1 VPPQKPRRKKA
12 RLHQAVYAQPGTVAL
27 LTTCTA
33 SRRPIFTDTE
43 IGRLHG
49 ENWRI
54 LGFCV
59 MPDHVHLLAF
69 NINGSLLDL
78 MRLFKGRT
86 AKGLR
91 GDVPGTLWQRGFHDH
106 LLRRN
111 EDIHQTLLYMF
122 ENPVR
127 AGLMAEW
134 TQYAWC
140 GSFQWPEIDPE
151 FFSVRPENVLW
162 NEVFGFPEG
171 TKD

>member
-1 VPPQKPRRKKA
+1 V
-12 RLHQAVYAQPGTVAL
+12 T
-27 LTTCTA
+27 
-33 SRRPIFTDTE
+33 TE

-49 ENWRI
+49 EKWRV

-59 MPDHVHLLAF
+59 MPDHIHLLVF

-86 AKGLR
+86 SNGLR
-91 GDVPGTLWQRGFHDH
+91 GDIAGTLWQRGFHDH

-111 EDIHQTLLYMF
+111 EEIHQTLLYMF

-127 AGLMAEW
+127 AGLAAEW
-134 TQYAWC
+134 TQYPWC

-151 FFSVRPENVLW
+151 FFSVRPQDVLW
-162 NEVFGFPEG
+162 NEVFGFPTETG
-171 TKD
+171 NS